1 MANKNKFENYLSD
14 FISTDELSKL
24 LSFFKKQKPGHPF
37 LIFSVNDSGDGMVSG
52 VASTW
57 MQISSSREDML
68 CYMLQDDDGK
78 SELETF
84 PMSISGLADCL
95 DALSSQQDQV
105 DYESFYKEVK
115 KLIL

>member
-1 MANKNKFENYLSD
+1 
-14 FISTDELSKL
+14 
-24 LSFFKKQKPGHPF
+24 
-37 LIFSVNDSGDGMVSG
+37 MVSE

-57 MQISSSREDML
+57 MQISFSREDML

-84 PMSISGLADCL
+84 PMSISSIVDCL
-95 DALSSQQDQV
+95 NALSSQQDQV
-105 DYESFYKEVK
+105 DNEGFYKEVK

>member
-1 MANKNKFENYLSD
+1 
-14 FISTDELSKL
+14 
-24 LSFFKKQKPGHPF
+24 
-37 LIFSVNDSGDGMVSG
+37 MVSG

-57 MQISSSREDML
+57 MQISFSREDML

-84 PMSISGLADCL
+84 PMSISSIVYCL
-95 DALSSQQDQV
+95 NALSSQQDQV
-105 DYESFYKEVK
+105 DNEGFYKEVK

>member
-1 MANKNKFENYLSD
+1 MANKDKFENYLSD
-14 FISTDELSKL
+14 FISTKL
-24 LSFFKKQKPGHPF
+24 LSFFEKQKPGHPF

-78 SELETF
+78 SELEMF

-95 DALSSQQDQV
+95 NALSSQQDQV